1 MTNITDKW
9 FRFLN
14 AKSLS
19 EQKSCVRGTV
29 YNPSTRKCEPSSA
42 AQQPKTPLEQEPH
55 VEKGVLPGSEAERKA
70 WHAAAAKRKAQQ
82 AGQAAVPSA
91 RQNVTKK
98 VQQIAKQPSKGKSA
112 MAIAQ
117 SVAGDI
123 LYGDAHLP
131 KEKRKLKPDGQVGP
145 LTLGAFANVGI
156 PSSLIGDDPKNRRNR
171 RLATRNIDQIR
182 KVLSQ
187 KYDAALPHIGADPK
201 KALAVAQAVK
211 APEVK
216 PAKPEAPS
224 AAALEKYPDVIAS
237 IATDVKKLAAV
248 FIPKEDPASPPVGR
262 LKSKAEPP
270 IATVVQRHRG
280 TATLDPVM
288 AAAVTK
294 LQQDAVA
301 AGFKLEDFQ
310 PAGAVSGFRSIKAQ
324 KRGWEANIKRYA
336 KEGEHGE
343 TVTKT
348 IKYEPD
354 SVDKKGRSRPWAAY
368 WKKSGKVFSR
378 SRTRRGALE
387 RIARQFVAKPATV
400 NKKTGKV
407 TGGSPHMSGR
417 AVDFKLKYGAQ
428 SKRIKQMEKLPEYKW
443 LQQNAAKYGLKQY
456 GDEPWHW
463 EMDEVNHKYLMNKM
477 AANLEKQKGN
487 EEKAVAYNQQAQQ
500 AAGLA
505 ESKKLNLKEGVKIK
519 ISKKKL

>member
-1 MTNITDKW
+1 MSKATDIW
-9 FRFLN
+9 FRILKGIPLKEQVDTEQLVQAFKAAYKKNTGQDYGDEEWLRQYAEKN
-14 AKSLS
+14 PKGLERELSSLGG
-19 EQKSCVRGTV
+19 K
-29 YNPSTRKCEPSSA
+29 EPD
-42 AQQPKTPLEQEPH
+42 
-55 VEKGVLPGSEAERKA
+55 VEKGVRGPD
-70 WHAAAAKRKAQQ
+70 
-82 AGQAAVPSA
+82 
-91 RQNVTKK
+91 VTKK
-98 VQQIAKQPSKGKSA
+98 VQQIAKQSAKGKPA
-112 MAIAQ
+112 VALAQ

-131 KEKRKLKPDGQVGP
+131 KEERKLKPDGLIGP
-145 LTLGAFANVGI
+145 LTLGAFADVGI
-156 PSSLIGDDPKNRRNR
+156 PLSLIGDDPENRRSR

-187 KYDAALPHIGADPK
+187 KYDAALPHIGVDSK

-216 PAKPEAPS
+216 PAEPEAPS
-224 AAALEKYPDVIAS
+224 AAALEKYPDVIAL

-248 FIPKEDPASPPVGR
+248 FIPKEDPASPPVDR
-262 LKSKAEPP
+262 LKSKAPP
-270 IATVVQRHRG
+270 AIATVVQRGDR
-280 TATLDPVM
+280 TATLDPIM

-301 AGFKLEDFQ
+301 AGFKLRDFQ
-310 PAGAVSGFRSIKAQ
+310 PAGAVSGYRSIKAQ
-324 KRGWEANIKRYA
+324 KRGWEANMDRIAPR
-336 KEGEHGE
+336 GEHGE
-343 TVTKT
+343 TVAKT

-354 SVDKKGRSRPWAAY
+354 SVDKKGRSRPWVAY
-368 WKKSGKVFSR
+368 WKNTARNRRKGRRGVFSR
-378 SRTRRGALE
+378 SKTRRGALGM
-387 RIARQFVAKPATV
+387 ILNQFVARPPRV
-400 NKKTGKV
+400 NKKTGEVK
-407 TGGSPHMSGR
+407 GGSPHMSGR
-417 AVDFKLKYGAQ
+417 AIDFQLKYGAQ
-428 SKRIKQMEKLPEYKW
+428 SKYIKEMEAMDEYKW

-477 AANLEKQKGN
+477 AANIEKQKGN

-505 ESKKLNLKEGVKIK
+505 ESKKLDLKENIKVK